1 MRGAIGRGA
10 IGRALARLATFLHWG
25 LHRGRRARLM
35 ARCTRRIVVALAGR
49 DGGLIA
55 EAGDGIG
62 WAALAPG
69 LPFLRLS
76 LLRLPLWRLPL
87 WRMRRRLLPWLLR
100 RCFPSD

>member
-10 IGRALARLATFLHWG
+10 IGRALARLATFLHWGLHWG

-76 LLRLPLWRLPL
+76 LLRLPLWR
-87 WRMRRRLLPWLLR
+87 MRRRLLPWLLR